1 MPALRQAPVVSGH
14 TKERLIHMKYLS
26 SIFFCFIHII
36 VAGQTIEYR
45 NDSLYINTL
54 FVDAKT
60 SNVKID
66 SLVGSK
72 RISKSSKDDYKTN
85 PTTGKS
91 VIQETDFYF
100 EKGLFFRRYDF
111 DKNAFTVGIRL
122 LGGENQK
129 AKTQTGLDKSFEG
142 ELLIEG
148 NHMNEI
154 KKASQ
159 LTKLKN
165 CEVIYR
171 SLRTSSREY
180 LMQAEIYHGN
190 NQITIFLDEDT
201 NEVTS
206 IFISLNLTDK

>member
-1 MPALRQAPVVSGH
+1 
-14 TKERLIHMKYLS
+14 MKYFLP
-26 SIFFCFIHII
+26 IIFCFIHVI

-54 FVDAKT
+54 FVDSKT
-60 SNVKID
+60 SNAKID
-66 SLVGSK
+66 SLLESK
-72 RISKSSKDDYKTN
+72 GISKSSEDDYRTN

-91 VIQETDFYF
+91 VIQKTDFYF
-100 EKGLFFRRYDF
+100 EKGIFFRRYDF
-111 DKNAFTVGIRL
+111 DKSAITVGIRL
-122 LGGENQK
+122 LDGENKK

-148 NHMNEI
+148 NHMNKI
-154 KKASQ
+154 KKANQ
-159 LTKLKN
+159 LTTLKN

-201 NEVTS
+201 NEVTA
-206 IFISLNLTDK
+206 IFISLNLSDK

>member
-1 MPALRQAPVVSGH
+1 MRFLLQI
-14 TKERLIHMKYLS
+14 L
-26 SIFFCFIHII
+26 FCVTHLA

-45 NDSLYINTL
+45 NDTLYINTL
-54 FVDAKT
+54 FVDANT
-60 SNVKID
+60 SSTKID
-66 SLVGSK
+66 SLLGSK
-72 RISKSSKDDYKTN
+72 RTSKSSKDDYRTN

-91 VIQETDFYF
+91 VIQKTDFYF

-111 DKNAFTVGIRL
+111 DKTAITVGIRMFH
-122 LGGENQK
+122 GESE
-129 AKTQTGLDKSFEG
+129 KTKSQTGLNNSFEG
-142 ELLIEG
+142 ELFIDG

-154 KKASQ
+154 KKGSQ
-159 LTKLKN
+159 LPKLKN

-180 LMQAEIYHGN
+180 LMQAEIYHGK

-206 IFISLNLTDK
+206 IFISLNLTDN

>member
-1 MPALRQAPVVSGH
+1 
-14 TKERLIHMKYLS
+14 MKYFLS
-26 SIFFCFIHII
+26 IIFCFIH
-36 VAGQTIEYR
+36 VVLTGQTIEYR

-60 SNVKID
+60 SIAKID
-66 SLVGSK
+66 SLLGSK
-72 RISKSSKDDYKTN
+72 RTSKSSKDDFRTN

-91 VIQETDFYF
+91 VIQKTDFYF
-100 EKGLFFRRYDF
+100 EKGLFFRRYDY
-111 DKNAFTVGIRL
+111 DKSAITVGIRL
-122 LGGENQK
+122 LDGENQK

-142 ELLIEG
+142 ELFIEG
-148 NHMNEI
+148 NRMNEI
-154 KKASQ
+154 TKASQ
-159 LTKLKN
+159 LKTLKN

-171 SLRTSSREY
+171 SLRTSTREY
-180 LMQAEIYHGN
+180 LMQAEIYFGN